1 MSATFRA
8 VVERALV
15 EALRKEENPKKLAG
29 ALALELRD
37 GLRAEGY
44 SIHRR
49 GECVHPRGEKPAE
62 IGRPMTEAEA
72 MAAGLSLV
80 QEAHDAAPIE

>member
-29 ALALELRD
+29 ALAAELRD

-49 GECVHPRGEKPAE
+49 GECVHPHGPKPAE
-62 IGRPMTEAEA
+62 LGRPMTEDEA
-72 MAAGLSLV
+72 LAMGIALV
-80 QEAHDAAPIE
+80 QEAHDAPAIE

>member
-1 MSATFRA
+1 MSATFRQ
-8 VVERALV
+8 VVDRALV
-15 EALRKEENPKKLAG
+15 AALKREEDPKKLSA

-49 GECVHPRGEKPAE
+49 GECVHPRGQKPSE

-72 MAAGLSLV
+72 LAAGISLV
-80 QEAHDAAPIE
+80 EAHDAAPIE

>member
-1 MSATFRA
+1 MSATFRQ
-8 VVERALV
+8 VVQRALV
-15 EALRKEENPKKLAG
+15 EALRKEEDPKKLAS

-49 GECVHPRGEKPAE
+49 GECVHPHGPKPSA
-62 IGRPMTEAEA
+62 IGRPMTEDEA
-72 MAAGLSLV
+72 LRLGISLT
-80 QEAHDAAPIE
+80 EAHDDAPIG